1 MTNVSTMAQA
11 LRLPLLVGTT
21 AALLGCGGG
30 EEPTRSGRATPAPAS
45 SSAADGAPA
54 RAKVRIAGFEY
65 LPPEVTVRAG
75 GQVVFT
81 DEDSTNHTVT
91 FARTGASDIRNI
103 RAGQRKTVQVSK
115 RGRFAYVCEF
125 HPTMRGV
132 IVAR

>member
-1 MTNVSTMAQA
+1 MVRARA
-11 LRLPLLVGTT
+11 LILSVAT
-21 AALLGCGGG
+21 AGALLGCGGG
-30 EEPTRSGRATPAPAS
+30 DGDAPRRSAGATPTPAAS
-45 SSAADGAPA
+45 GDAAPA

-75 GQVVFT
+75 GRVVFT
-81 DEDSTNHTVT
+81 DEDTTNHTVT
-91 FARTGASDIRNI
+91 FARAGASDIRNI
-103 RAGQRKTVQVSK
+103 RAGQRKTVRVSE